1 MRNDGVL
8 KMGVADYEMTAG
20 IDLDFNVNDGSEIIY
35 LHNKKNESVSVEGY
49 QHLPDGLKLNKDE
62 ITDEKMDAFSREGY
76 LKGVEKNS
84 LGSPKAEIVYNLEI
98 RRVQGREFYEW
109 N

>member
-84 LGSPKAEIVYNLEI
+84 QGSPKVEIVYNLEI
-98 RRVQGREFYEW
+98 QRIDERELDKW
-109 N
+109 K